1 MIPCRRL
8 PVAVCGPQQF
18 EAASVCQP
26 AKRRLE
32 AAGTG
37 SRPEIAGVLGS
48 SFLSLRLIAW
58 LACAWLSPAS
68 AQVVNR
74 PPVPEWVSDPRA
86 QTNQHVYFYR
96 TFTAP
101 TPLLK
106 SVLLGACE
114 GRMEVVLNDKRV
126 GTISGTTNATG
137 FDVTGHLRAGT
148 NVLVLLAVNP
158 TGLAKVAVLLELNAD
173 LARQQWIISDTN
185 WQTWLLGTKDLPPPV
200 RSLGRVDA
208 DPKANPFTPD
218 KALDAYNSW
227 KLARAGTAAT
237 DPATF
242 TLPPGFKAELVRSA
256 LPEEGSWIALAFD
269 PQGRLTLAR
278 EKKGLLRLSLDS
290 AGVSKVEVI
299 NDTLLECR
307 GLLYAHGAL
316 YANANNSKTL
326 VRLRD
331 TQGTG
336 QFDETTELLKTEG
349 GVGHGRNHLK
359 LGPDGWLWIAHGN
372 NVHLPKNLSTN
383 SPLRN
388 FAHDRLIPCPW
399 DAGMFDGDVLLPA
412 GHILR
417 MKPDGSEV
425 QLWAGGLRNPL
436 DIAFNEHGDL
446 FTFDADMEWDV
457 GCPWYMP
464 NRVLH
469 IVPGADY
476 GWRRGTG
483 RWPAWY
489 PDTLPSVV
497 DIGLASPTAV
507 TFGHG
512 AKFPAKYQKAFY
524 ICDWAYGRILA
535 VHMTPQG
542 ASYTGTSELFVG
554 GRPLNVTDVCIGPD
568 GAMWFTTG
576 GRGTQSGLYRVT
588 AVGDG
593 HAAGAANALPH
604 PNPLPLG
611 EGTATKA
618 RPATERVGS
627 NPARPASPPL
637 PAGEGRGEGE
647 RPTQN
652 QSVVRSSRIGTVS
665 VWDSSGGRAI
675 AGANYTGLGSLR
687 AEETLS
693 IDWNHLALS
702 DGDKRHIRANFP
714 VWPTFAGTN
723 SHTMHQVK
731 LLLELAGSS
740 NWTADA
746 LAATNQPWHSFGS
759 LVLAREGKPE
769 SKGRILK
776 TLFSDRMNTA
786 READAILTLRAIA
799 LTFIRL
805 GPPDEA
811 QRQATLKW
819 LEPLYPN
826 PSPRVNQMLV
836 ELLVYLRSPQVI
848 AKTVPLLR
856 AATASEDLLH
866 YPFYLRYARD
876 GWTPDARRAVFDAL
890 DRAERLPGGRTYFTS
905 IANVRKELLA
915 SLTPEERVASGNSAT
930 PSAATRKAGE
940 TPALPP
946 PRFVKDWKLADLEP
960 RLAEVSK
967 GRSYEGART
976 ALLTAQCVHCHR
988 VSNDPAFP
996 NSVIGPELLAVG
1008 ARFSRRDLL
1017 LHIIEPSAVI
1027 DEKFRQTRLLLKD
1040 GDDVSGMVE
1049 READNKLFVRPSPL
1063 EEKLIE
1069 VAVTN
1074 VRERRL
1080 SEVSPMPSGLLN
1092 SLRLEQILDLL
1103 AYLEAAGD
1111 PKHRNFQP

>member
-1 MIPCRRL
+1 MNAALRFRCVDAARHGGFTGGVK
-8 PVAVCGPQQF
+8 PVLQALL
-18 EAASVCQP
+18 A
-26 AKRRLE
+26 
-32 AAGTG
+32 
-37 SRPEIAGVLGS
+37 IALGC
-48 SFLSLRLIAW
+48 FF
-58 LACAWLSPAS
+58 SPTTS

-74 PPVPEWVSDPRA
+74 PPVPEWISTAESRA
-86 QTNQHVYFYR
+86 GQPLHFR
-96 TFTAP
+96 KHFRGSPA
-101 TPLLK
+101 LLK
-106 SVLLGACE
+106 SVVLGACE
-114 GRMEVVLNDKRV
+114 GRMELFLNGQRV
-126 GTISGTTNATG
+126 GEITGATNATG
-137 FDVTGHLRAGT
+137 FDVTTSLLADN
-148 NVLVLLAVNP
+148 NVLAVRAVNS
-158 TGLAKVAVLLELNAD
+158 TGPVKLAVLLELNGD
-173 LARQQWIISDTN
+173 LAK
-185 WQTWLLGTKDLPPPV
+185 QTWIPSSTDWLVQTREEPDWTQVKFPTAGWQPA

-208 DPKANPFTPD
+208 DAKANPFAPD
-218 KALDAYNSW
+218 KMVDAYNSW

-242 TLPPGFKAELVRSA
+242 TLLPGFKAELVRSA

-278 EKKGLLRLSLDS
+278 EKKGLLRLMLDS

-331 TQGTG
+331 TKGTG

-399 DAGMFDGDVLLPA
+399 DAGMFDGDVNLPA

-457 GCPWYMP
+457 GCPWYVP

-507 TFGHG
+507 TFGRG

-535 VHMTPQG
+535 VHLTPQG

-576 GRGTQSGLYRVT
+576 GRGTQSGLYRVSYVKHSETKPVVATQELNTET
-588 AVGDG
+588 ARWLRRRYEERQ
-593 HAAGAANALPH
+593 GAYYFPHWHTDKTKLTSDSPEPLERPDVYLRQAVRQLLERTGPERWKNDAIKEIRPDVSLQAWLALVRISKAE
-604 PNPLPLG
+604 PLL
-611 EGTATKA
+611 KA
-618 RPATERVGS
+618 RLIERLV
-627 NPARPASPPL
+627 
-637 PAGEGRGEGE
+637 
-647 RPTQN
+647 
-652 QSVVRSSRIGTVS
+652 
-665 VWDSSGGRAI
+665 
-675 AGANYTGLGSLR
+675 SLR
-687 AEETLS
+687 LSDMDDAPPAFNPHQWPKLPEERQ
-693 IDWNHLALS
+693 ILAL
-702 DGDKRHIRANFP
+702 RA
-714 VWPTFAGTN
+714 V
-723 SHTMHQVK
+723 
-731 LLLELAGSS
+731 
-740 NWTADA
+740 
-746 LAATNQPWHSFGS
+746 
-759 LVLAREGKPE
+759 
-769 SKGRILK
+769 
-776 TLFSDRMNTA
+776 
-786 READAILTLRAIA
+786 A

-805 GPPDEA
+805 GSPDET
-811 QRQATLKW
+811 QRQATLNW

-826 PSPRVNQMLV
+826 ASPRVNQMLV

-856 AATASEDLLH
+856 AATASEDLLL

-876 GWTPDARRAVFDAL
+876 GWTPDARRAVFAAL

-915 SLTPEERVASGNSAT
+915 SLTPEERTALGTAT
-930 PSAATRKAGE
+930 AGSVSTRKAGE

-960 RLAEVSK
+960 RLSEVGK
-967 GRSYEGART
+967 GRSHEGART

-988 VSNDPAFP
+988 VSHDPAFP

-1069 VAVTN
+1069 VAATN

-1080 SEVSPMPSGLLN
+1080 SEVSPMPGGLLN
-1092 SLRLEQILDLL
+1092 GLRLEQILDLL

>member
-1 MIPCRRL
+1 MK
-8 PVAVCGPQQF
+8 PV
-18 EAASVCQP
+18 
-26 AKRRLE
+26 
-32 AAGTG
+32 
-37 SRPEIAGVLGS
+37 
-48 SFLSLRLIAW
+48 LRLLLVAW
-58 LACAWLSPAS
+58 LNCSFVPS
-68 AQVVNR
+68 VTAQVVNR
-74 PPVPEWVSDPRA
+74 PPVPEWISTSGAR
-86 QTNQHVYFYR
+86 TNQPVFFR
-96 TFTAP
+96 RDFLVP
-101 TPLLK
+101 PQLLK
-106 SVLLGACE
+106 SVLLVAAE
-114 GRMEVVLNDKRV
+114 GNGEIYLNGQRIGEVFGSAKATGLDLSGRLKPGVTNHLAFYVLNA
-126 GTISGTTNATG
+126 TNTAA
-137 FDVTGHLRAGT
+137 L
-148 NVLVLLAVNP
+148 
-158 TGLAKVAVLLELNAD
+158 AVLLELNAD
-173 LARQQWIISDTN
+173 LARQSWLTSDATWSASTLTDPQWLT
-185 WQTWLLGTKDLPPPV
+185 LGSPPKWPSAV
-200 RSLGRVDA
+200 SRGRA
-208 DPKANPFTPD
+208 DSRANNPFDPG
-218 KALDAYNSW
+218 KAFDAYNSW
-227 KLARAGTAAT
+227 KLASGAGQAT

-290 AGVSKVEVI
+290 VGVSKVEVI

-331 TQGTG
+331 TLGTG
-336 QFDETTELLKTEG
+336 QFDETSDLLKTEG

-383 SPLRN
+383 SPLKN

-436 DIAFNEHGDL
+436 DVAFNEHGDL

-476 GWRRGTG
+476 GWRHGTG

-554 GRPLNVTDVCIGPD
+554 GRPLNVTAVCIGPD

-576 GRGTQSGLYRVT
+576 GRGTQSGLYRVSY
-588 AVGDG
+588 VGG
-593 HAAGAANALPH
+593 ESSL
-604 PNPLPLG
+604 NPTP
-611 EGTATKA
+611 T
-618 RPATERVGS
+618 PAEPQRVS
-627 NPARPASPPL
+627 AKEAEL
-637 PAGEGRGEGE
+637 
-647 RPTQN
+647 
-652 QSVVRSSRIGTVS
+652 IGTRELRRNLERLHP
-665 VWDSSGGRAI
+665 SSHSQDPALTHAI
-675 AGANYTGLGSLR
+675 NY
-687 AEETLS
+687 
-693 IDWNHLALS
+693 
-702 DGDKRHIRANFP
+702 
-714 VWPTFAGTN
+714 AGTN
-723 SHTMHQVK
+723 LTHPSPWIRQAAQNAFERLDLFIPLSRFAFELKPSSDPWPFEMFAQVRDILSGWK
-731 LLLELAGSS
+731 IESISGNDL
-740 NWTADA
+740 
-746 LAATNQPWHSFGS
+746 TNT
-759 LVLAREGKPE
+759 R
-769 SKGRILK
+769 RY
-776 TLFSDRMNTA
+776 
-786 READAILTLRAIA
+786 LTLCAIA
-799 LTFIRL
+799 HDFAKLEESQQISLLRTLVLTFIRL
-805 GPPDEA
+805 GPPDET
-811 QRQATLKW
+811 QRQASLNW

-826 PSPRVNQMLV
+826 ASPRVNQMLV

-856 AATASEDLLH
+856 AATASEDLLL

-915 SLTPEERVASGNSAT
+915 ALTPEERTALGRSAGVPPAAGSKANL
-930 PSAATRKAGE
+930 PSV
-940 TPALPP
+940 PP
-946 PRFVKDWKLADLEP
+946 PRFVKDWKLTDLEP
-960 RLAEVSK
+960 RLAEVGK

-1049 READNKLFVRPSPL
+1049 READGKLFVRPSPL

>member
-1 MIPCRRL
+1 MKPVLRL
-8 PVAVCGPQQF
+8 LFSA
-18 EAASVCQP
+18 
-26 AKRRLE
+26 L
-32 AAGTG
+32 
-37 SRPEIAGVLGS
+37 LGS
-48 SFLSLRLIAW
+48 AFVP
-58 LACAWLSPAS
+58 CVP

-74 PPVPEWVSDPRA
+74 PPVPEWISRAGA
-86 QTNQHVYFYR
+86 QTNQPVHFR
-96 TFTAP
+96 REFTAP
-101 TPLLK
+101 SPLLK

-114 GRMEVVLNDKRV
+114 GQMEVILNGQRV
-126 GTISGTTNATG
+126 GEIVGTTTATG
-137 FDVTGHLRAGT
+137 FDVTGQLRPGA
-148 NVLVLLAVNP
+148 NVITLRAVNP
-158 TGLAKVAVLLELNAD
+158 TGPAKVAVLLELNAD

-185 WQTWLLGTKDLPPPV
+185 WLASLAALASPAPAPLPA
-200 RSLGRVDA
+200 RSLGRVDT

-242 TLPPGFKAELVRSA
+242 TLLPGFKAELVRSA

-290 AGVSKVEVI
+290 VGVSKVEVI

-331 TQGTG
+331 TKGTG

-436 DIAFNEHGDL
+436 DVAFNEHGDL

-476 GWRRGTG
+476 GWRHGTG

-576 GRGTQSGLYRVT
+576 GRGTQSGLYRVSFPGPIT
-588 AVGDG
+588 PDYSRRSGRRGWDSREDMQFESAVKDLYGIGLKPSTNDLTRVPELVFQAQATQG
-593 HAAGAANALPH
+593 SHLRHAASFALRSFAPS
-604 PNPLPLG
+604 LWQD
-611 EGTATKA
+611 
-618 RPATERVGS
+618 RVLSETNRWSLLNGMLS
-627 NPARPASPPL
+627 LAQVASPGLKGRLLKRLLTL
-637 PAGEGRGEGE
+637 PFDIRSEEMPRLMSLADME
-647 RPTQN
+647 R
-652 QSVVRSSRIGTVS
+652 RE
-665 VWDSSGGRAI
+665 AH
-675 AGANYTGLGSLR
+675 
-687 AEETLS
+687 LS
-693 IDWNHLALS
+693 EAQQILAL
-702 DGDKRHIRANFP
+702 R
-714 VWPTFAGTN
+714 
-723 SHTMHQVK
+723 
-731 LLLELAGSS
+731 
-740 NWTADA
+740 
-746 LAATNQPWHSFGS
+746 
-759 LVLAREGKPE
+759 
-769 SKGRILK
+769 
-776 TLFSDRMNTA
+776 
-786 READAILTLRAIA
+786 ILTLIF
-799 LTFIRL
+799 TRL
-805 GPPDEA
+805 GSPSEVE
-811 QRQATLKW
+811 RQACLQW
-819 LEPLYPN
+819 LEPSYPN
-826 PSPRVNQMLV
+826 DKPRVNQLMV
-836 ELLVYLRSPQVI
+836 EALIYLRSPLVVVKSLAWLRGPTKIEQPLTPLGQAPQINIVFEQVGS
-848 AKTVPLLR
+848 
-856 AATASEDLLH
+856 TASEDLLL

-915 SLTPEERVASGNSAT
+915 SLTPEERTALGRSAGSL
-930 PSAATRKAGE
+930 PAAATKADL
-940 TPALPP
+940 PAVPP

-960 RLAEVSK
+960 RLAEVGK

-988 VSNDPAFP
+988 VSHDPAFP

-1049 READNKLFVRPSPL
+1049 READGKLFVRPSPL

>member
-1 MIPCRRL
+1 MHSPGLRPGYWLAGRACEKPSCDLRAACVDAARPGGSTDGVKPVLRL
-8 PVAVCGPQQF
+8 LL
-18 EAASVCQP
+18 AAMFGWAFSP
-26 AKRRLE
+26 
-32 AAGTG
+32 AGT
-37 SRPEIAGVLGS
+37 
-48 SFLSLRLIAW
+48 
-58 LACAWLSPAS
+58 

-74 PPVPEWVSDPRA
+74 PPVPDWISRA
-86 QTNQHVYFYR
+86 DASAGQPVFFR
-96 TFTAP
+96 REFTAP

-106 SVLLGACE
+106 SVLLAACE
-114 GRMEVVLNDKRV
+114 GRMEVFVNGQRI
-126 GTISGTTNATG
+126 GEISGATNATG
-137 FDVTGHLRAGT
+137 FDVTGQLRPGT
-148 NVLVLLAVNP
+148 NVLTLRAVSLAGP
-158 TGLAKVAVLLELNAD
+158 AKVAVLLELNAD

-185 WQTWLLGTKDLPPPV
+185 WSAGVSETALALA

-208 DPKANPFTPD
+208 DPKANPFTPE

-227 KLARAGTAAT
+227 KLARAGTPAT

-278 EKKGLLRLSLDS
+278 ERKGLLRLSLDS

-331 TQGTG
+331 TQGAG
-336 QFDETTELLKTEG
+336 QFDEATELLKTEG

-417 MKPDGSEV
+417 LKPDGSEV

-457 GCPWYMP
+457 GCPWYVP

-576 GRGTQSGLYRVT
+576 GRGTQSGLYRVSYVQEL
-588 AVGDG
+588 VGE
-593 HAAGAANALPH
+593 
-604 PNPLPLG
+604 NPLG
-611 EGTATKA
+611 RNEYFAQAKA
-618 RPATERVGS
+618 AEKRAERRSIDFFNPNGRPPHNRMPSIV
-627 NPARPASPPL
+627 P
-637 PAGEGRGEGE
+637 
-647 RPTQN
+647 
-652 QSVVRSSRIGTVS
+652 
-665 VWDSSGGRAI
+665 
-675 AGANYTGLGSLR
+675 YSLR
-687 AEETLS
+687 APDKFIVHAARSALERGTKGEVSDIWEAASEIGGSLS
-693 IDWNHLALS
+693 AGMALTRV
-702 DGDKRHIRANFP
+702 GE
-714 VWPTFAGTN
+714 TN
-723 SHTMHQVK
+723 SYRQVFSR
-731 LLLELAGSS
+731 LLTVPFAELSEAPQ
-740 NWTADA
+740 
-746 LAATNQPWHSFGS
+746 LAS
-759 LVLAREGKPE
+759 
-769 SKGRILK
+769 
-776 TLFSDRMNTA
+776 
-786 READAILTLRAIA
+786 LRALA
-799 LTFIRL
+799 LTFIRF
-805 GPPDEA
+805 GAPDEA
-811 QRQATLKW
+811 QRQASLNW

-826 PSPRVNQMLV
+826 ASPHVNQMLV

-856 AATASEDLLH
+856 AATASEDLLL

-876 GWTPDARRAVFDAL
+876 GWTPAARRAVFDAL

-905 IANVRKELLA
+905 LANVRKELLA
-915 SLTPEERVASGNSAT
+915 ALTPDERTTLARSAGSL
-930 PSAATRKAGE
+930 PAAATKADL
-940 TPALPP
+940 PAVPP
-946 PRFVKDWKLADLEP
+946 PRFVKDWKLTDLEP
-960 RLAEVSK
+960 RLAEVGK

-1092 SLRLEQILDLL
+1092 SLSLGQILDLL
-1103 AYLEAAGD
+1103 AYLEAAGN

>member
-1 MIPCRRL
+1 M
-8 PVAVCGPQQF
+8 
-18 EAASVCQP
+18 
-26 AKRRLE
+26 
-32 AAGTG
+32 
-37 SRPEIAGVLGS
+37 
-48 SFLSLRLIAW
+48 
-58 LACAWLSPAS
+58 LAFVFGWLSALT
-68 AQVVNR
+68 ATGQVVNR
-74 PPVPEWVSDPRA
+74 PPVPEWISAEGARS
-86 QTNQHVYFYR
+86 NQPVHFR
-96 TFTAP
+96 REFTAP

-114 GRMEVVLNDKRV
+114 GRMEVSLNGQRV
-126 GTISGTTNATG
+126 GEIAGTTNATG
-137 FDVTGHLRAGT
+137 FDVTSHVRVGT
-148 NVLVLLAVNP
+148 NVLSLRAVNP
-158 TGLAKVAVLLELNAD
+158 AGLAKVAVLLELNAD
-173 LARQQWIISDTN
+173 LARQLWFISDTN
-185 WQTWLLGTKDLPPPV
+185 WLATLADAASAPA
-200 RSLGRVDA
+200 RSLGRTDA

-237 DPATF
+237 DPSTF

-256 LPEEGSWIALAFD
+256 LPEEGSWVAMAFD

-278 EKKGLLRLSLDS
+278 EKKGLLRLTFESRTGVPPVSPSNSPAPPQGAAGKLESQAGSLTYL
-290 AGVSKVEVI
+290 GWPTRVEVI

-331 TQGTG
+331 TKGTG

-417 MKPDGSEV
+417 MKPDGTEV

-436 DIAFNEHGDL
+436 DVAFNEHGDL

-576 GRGTQSGLYRVT
+576 GRGTQSGLYRVSYSGLLHPETSPTSTEAVRAKALAHTRTTRRDYETWGTERSTPPPLITGRDAHLRYAGRLAYERQPVERWGKWALTNDATPVRLELGLALARFGDT
-588 AVGDG
+588 AS
-593 HAAGAANALPH
+593 
-604 PNPLPLG
+604 
-611 EGTATKA
+611 KA
-618 RPATERVGS
+618 R
-627 NPARPASPPL
+627 
-637 PAGEGRGEGE
+637 
-647 RPTQN
+647 
-652 QSVVRSSRIGTVS
+652 
-665 VWDSSGGRAI
+665 
-675 AGANYTGLGSLR
+675 
-687 AEETLS
+687 
-693 IDWNHLALS
+693 
-702 DGDKRHIRANFP
+702 
-714 VWPTFAGTN
+714 
-723 SHTMHQVK
+723 
-731 LLLELAGSS
+731 LLE
-740 NWTADA
+740 N
-746 LAATNQPWHSFGS
+746 
-759 LVLAREGKPE
+759 
-769 SKGRILK
+769 
-776 TLFSDRMNTA
+776 LF
-786 READAILTLRAIA
+786 TLRAGDAEEQIRALRVLA

-805 GPPDEA
+805 GAPDEV
-811 QRQATLKW
+811 QRQTTLNW

-826 PSPRVNQMLV
+826 ASPRVNQMLV

-848 AKTVPLLR
+848 AKTLPLLR
-856 AATASEDLLH
+856 AATASEDLLL

-876 GWTPDARRAVFDAL
+876 GWTPDARRTVFDAL

-905 IANVRKELLA
+905 IANVRKEFLA
-915 SLTPEERVASGNSAT
+915 SLTPEERVALARSAGV
-930 PSAATRKAGE
+930 PPAAGSKANL
-940 TPALPP
+940 PAVPP

-960 RLAEVSK
+960 RLAEVGK

-1063 EEKLIE
+1063 EEKLLE

-1092 SLRLEQILDLL
+1092 GLRLEQILDLL
-1103 AYLEAAGD
+1103 AYLEAVGD

>member
-1 MIPCRRL
+1 VKPFL
-8 PVAVCGPQQF
+8 QALLAVASGCFFVRT
-18 EAASVCQP
+18 AA
-26 AKRRLE
+26 
-32 AAGTG
+32 
-37 SRPEIAGVLGS
+37 
-48 SFLSLRLIAW
+48 
-58 LACAWLSPAS
+58 

-74 PPVPEWVSDPRA
+74 PPAPEWLSAADSRA
-86 QTNQHVYFYR
+86 GQPLYFR
-96 TFTAP
+96 KHFRGSP
-101 TPLLK
+101 VLLK
-106 SVLLGACE
+106 SVVLGACE
-114 GRMEVVLNDKRV
+114 GRMELFLNGQRI
-126 GTISGTTNATG
+126 GEITGATNATG
-137 FDVTGHLRAGT
+137 FDVTTRLLADN
-148 NVLVLLAVNP
+148 NVLAVRAVNP
-158 TGLAKVAVLLELNAD
+158 AGPVKIAVLLELNGD
-173 LARQQWIISDTN
+173 LAK
-185 WQTWLLGTKDLPPPV
+185 QTWVPSGTDWLAQTREEPDWTQLKFPTAGWPPA

-227 KLARAGTAAT
+227 KLARAGSPAT

-242 TLPPGFKAELVRSA
+242 SLPPGFKAELVRSA
-256 LPEEGSWIALAFD
+256 LPEEGSWVAMAFD

-331 TQGTG
+331 TKGTG

-417 MKPDGSEV
+417 LKPDGSEV

-469 IVPGADY
+469 VVPGADY

-576 GRGTQSGLYRVT
+576 GRGTQSGLYRVFYREQVT
-588 AVGDG
+588 QP
-593 HAAGAANALPH
+593 PH
-604 PNPLPLG
+604 PTIEEMEKMLVAQEARTIRRMLVA
-611 EGTATKA
+611 GTAAELIRTGTISKSKFPPYQEPFLQQAA
-618 RPATERVGS
+618 RHAFERV
-627 NPARPASPPL
+627 PEDYLKQAF
-637 PAGEGRGEGE
+637 
-647 RPTQN
+647 TD
-652 QSVVRSSRIGTVS
+652 
-665 VWDSSGGRAI
+665 DS
-675 AGANYTGLGSLR
+675 
-687 AEETLS
+687 
-693 IDWNHLALS
+693 
-702 DGDKRHIRANFP
+702 
-714 VWPTFAGTN
+714 
-723 SHTMHQVK
+723 
-731 LLLELAGSS
+731 
-740 NWTADA
+740 
-746 LAATNQPWHSFGS
+746 
-759 LVLAREGKPE
+759 VLARNENVSSKLNLALTRLHCDGSIRKEEICSYLHSIPLRTANEE
-769 SKGRILK
+769 SQLG
-776 TLFSDRMNTA
+776 A
-786 READAILTLRAIA
+786 LRVLA

-811 QRQATLKW
+811 HRQAALNW
-819 LEPLYPN
+819 LEPFYPN

-836 ELLVYLRSPQVI
+836 ELLVYLRSPQVV

-856 AATASEDLLH
+856 AATASEDLLL

-915 SLTPEERVASGNSAT
+915 SLTPEERTALGRSAGGQLDSVAKSDL
-930 PSAATRKAGE
+930 
-940 TPALPP
+940 PAVPP

-960 RLAEVSK
+960 RLAEVGK
-967 GRSYEGART
+967 GRSHEGART

-1017 LHIIEPSAVI
+1017 LHIIEPSSVI
-1027 DEKFRQTRLLLKD
+1027 DEKFRQPRLLLTD
-1040 GDDVSGMVE
+1040 GDVVSGAIE
-1049 READNKLFVRPSPL
+1049 REEGGKLFVRPSPL
-1063 EEKLIE
+1063 EEKLVE
-1069 VAVTN
+1069 VPLTSI
-1074 VRERRL
+1074 RERRV

-1092 SLRLEQILDLL
+1092 GLRLEQILDLL

>member
-1 MIPCRRL
+1 MRVDAATTRRFTADVM
-8 PVAVCGPQQF
+8 PV
-18 EAASVCQP
+18 
-26 AKRRLE
+26 
-32 AAGTG
+32 
-37 SRPEIAGVLGS
+37 
-48 SFLSLRLIAW
+48 LRLL
-58 LACAWLSPAS
+58 LATSLSVAFVS
-68 AQVVNR
+68 SALAQVVNR
-74 PPVPEWVSDPRA
+74 PPVPDWISRA
-86 QTNQHVYFYR
+86 DASPGQVVFFRREFN
-96 TFTAP
+96 AP

-114 GRMEVVLNDKRV
+114 GRMEVLLNDKRI
-126 GTISGTTNATG
+126 GEISGATNATG
-137 FDVTGHLRAGT
+137 FDVTGQLRSGT
-148 NVLVLLAVNP
+148 NVLSLRAVNP
-158 TGLAKVAVLLELNAD
+158 AGPLKVAVLLELNAD
-173 LARQQWIISDTN
+173 LARQQWIISDAN
-185 WQTWLLGTKDLPPPV
+185 WQTGLSSPTDRPLPA
-200 RSLGRVDA
+200 RSLGRVEA
-208 DPKANPFTPD
+208 DPKTNPFAPD
-218 KALDAYNSW
+218 KMVDAYNSW
-227 KLARAGTAAT
+227 KLARAGTPAT

-331 TQGTG
+331 TKGAG

-359 LGPDGWLWIAHGN
+359 LGPDGWLWVAHGN

-417 MKPDGSEV
+417 LKPDGSEV

-436 DIAFNEHGDL
+436 DVAFNEHGDL

-554 GRPLNVTDVCIGPD
+554 GRPLNVTDACIGPD

-576 GRGTQSGLYRVT
+576 GRGTQSGLYRVIYQ
-588 AVGDG
+588 
-593 HAAGAANALPH
+593 
-604 PNPLPLG
+604 
-611 EGTATKA
+611 GTENA
-618 RPATERVGS
+618 RPIPLAEIGSRTASVGSWNRGQQRTLESNIASNGGREVVTPGGSSRAIVGGPKPRGGSPIRLAPTVAGRTAIDDLLRVGS
-627 NPARPASPPL
+627 RDAFERHEARTALEAVPTGTWFEAALNPGPMVQTYYERGGQHHVLDATTPKLNSWLTLAR
-637 PAGEGRGEGE
+637 
-647 RPTQN
+647 
-652 QSVVRSSRIGTVS
+652 V
-665 VWDSSGGRAI
+665 
-675 AGANYTGLGSLR
+675 GL
-687 AEETLS
+687 A
-693 IDWNHLALS
+693 
-702 DGDKRHIRANFP
+702 
-714 VWPTFAGTN
+714 
-723 SHTMHQVK
+723 
-731 LLLELAGSS
+731 
-740 NWTADA
+740 ADA
-746 LAATNQPWHSFGS
+746 RRVMDRTTGFKLNVLTEEQQTMVLRIPA
-759 LVLAREGKPE
+759 LVF
-769 SKGRILK
+769 
-776 TLFSDRMNTA
+776 T
-786 READAILTLRAIA
+786 
-799 LTFIRL
+799 RL
-805 GPPDEA
+805 GAPDEA
-811 QRQATLKW
+811 QRQATLNW
-819 LEPLYPN
+819 LEPQYPSA
-826 PSPRVNQMLV
+826 SPRVNQMLV

-856 AATASEDLLH
+856 AATASEDLLL

-915 SLTPEERVASGNSAT
+915 SLTPEERVALARSAGV
-930 PSAATRKAGE
+930 PPAAGSKGDL
-940 TPALPP
+940 PAPPP
-946 PRFVKDWKLADLEP
+946 PRFVKDWKLTDLEP
-960 RLAEVSK
+960 RLAEVGK

-1027 DEKFRQTRLLLKD
+1027 DEKFRQTRLLLND

-1092 SLRLEQILDLL
+1092 GLRLDQILDLL

-1111 PKHRNFQP
+1111 SKHRNFQP

>member
-1 MIPCRRL
+1 MPAGGSTGGVK
-8 PVAVCGPQQF
+8 PV
-18 EAASVCQP
+18 
-26 AKRRLE
+26 
-32 AAGTG
+32 
-37 SRPEIAGVLGS
+37 
-48 SFLSLRLIAW
+48 LRLLLAVSF
-58 LACAWLSPAS
+58 ACALAPLAP

-74 PPVPEWVSDPRA
+74 PPSPDWISRA
-86 QTNQHVYFYR
+86 DVAAGHTVVFRREFN
-96 TFTAP
+96 AP
-101 TPLLK
+101 SPLLK

-114 GRMEVVLNDKRV
+114 GRMEVFLNGTRV
-126 GTISGTTNATG
+126 GEISGATNAAG
-137 FDVTGHLRAGT
+137 FDVTAQLRAGA
-148 NVLVLLAVNP
+148 NVLSLQAVNP
-158 TGLAKVAVLLELNAD
+158 AGPPKVAVLLELNAD
-173 LARQQWIISDTN
+173 LARQSWIISDTN
-185 WQTWLLGTKDLPPPV
+185 WSAGVSETALSRA
-200 RSLGRVDA
+200 RSFGRVDA

-227 KLARAGTAAT
+227 KLARAGTTAT

-278 EKKGLLRLSLDS
+278 EKKGLLRLTFDSRTGVPPVSPSKSPAPPQGASGKMESQAGSLTYLGWP
-290 AGVSKVEVI
+290 AKVEVI
-299 NDTLLECR
+299 NDNLLECR

-331 TQGTG
+331 TKGTG
-336 QFDETTELLKTEG
+336 QFDELTELLKTDG

-425 QLWAGGLRNPL
+425 QLCAGGMRNPL

-469 IVPGADY
+469 VVPGADF

-512 AKFPAKYQKAFY
+512 AKFPAKYQKAFF

-535 VHMTPQG
+535 VHLTPQG
-542 ASYTGTSELFVG
+542 ASYTGTSELFIG

-576 GRGTQSGLYRVT
+576 GRGTQSGLYRVSYQGAENALPISLAELGKRVNSVETGFREQRRTVETYLSTEEGRKEVAHGFGARAKRGDPRPGGGSPPGLGEAVTVGEGLSYWSSLGSRDAFMRNAARAVLETVPVGFWLEDVLKGTGMVRTYYDQTGELRSDT
-588 AVGDG
+588 ATPALTSWLALARVG
-593 HAAGAANALPH
+593 HAADARRVIDRVAGL
-604 PNPLPLG
+604 
-611 EGTATKA
+611 KA
-618 RPATERVGS
+618 S
-627 NPARPASPPL
+627 
-637 PAGEGRGEGE
+637 
-647 RPTQN
+647 
-652 QSVVRSSRIGTVS
+652 
-665 VWDSSGGRAI
+665 
-675 AGANYTGLGSLR
+675 
-687 AEETLS
+687 
-693 IDWNHLALS
+693 
-702 DGDKRHIRANFP
+702 
-714 VWPTFAGTN
+714 
-723 SHTMHQVK
+723 
-731 LLLELAGSS
+731 
-740 NWTADA
+740 
-746 LAATNQPWHSFGS
+746 
-759 LVLAREGKPE
+759 
-769 SKGRILK
+769 
-776 TLFSDRMNTA
+776 
-786 READAILTLRAIA
+786 ILTEEQQTAALRVLA

-811 QRQATLKW
+811 QRLASLKW

-826 PSPRVNQMLV
+826 ASPRVNQMLV
-836 ELLVYLRSPQVI
+836 ELLVYLRSPQVV

-856 AATASEDLLH
+856 AATASEDLLL

-876 GWTPDARRAVFDAL
+876 GWTPNTRRAVFDAL

-915 SLTPEERVASGNSAT
+915 ALTPEERTALTRSAGSL
-930 PSAATRKAGE
+930 PAAAAKADL
-940 TPALPP
+940 PAVPP

-960 RLAEVSK
+960 RLAEVGK
-967 GRSYEGART
+967 GRSHEGART
-976 ALLTAQCVHCHR
+976 ALVAAQCVHCHR

-1008 ARFSRRDLL
+1008 ARFNRRDLL
-1017 LHIIEPSAVI
+1017 MHVIEPSAVI
-1027 DEKFRQTRLLLKD
+1027 DEKFRQPRLLLAD
-1040 GDDVSGMVE
+1040 GDVVSGTIE
-1049 READNKLFVRPSPL
+1049 REEGGKLYVRPNPL
-1063 EEKLIE
+1063 EEKLVEIPL
-1069 VAVTN
+1069 TSI
-1074 VRERRL
+1074 RERRV

-1092 SLRLEQILDLL
+1092 GLRLEQILDLL

>member
-1 MIPCRRL
+1 M
-8 PVAVCGPQQF
+8 
-18 EAASVCQP
+18 
-26 AKRRLE
+26 
-32 AAGTG
+32 
-37 SRPEIAGVLGS
+37 
-48 SFLSLRLIAW
+48 
-58 LACAWLSPAS
+58 
-68 AQVVNR
+68 VNR
-74 PPVPEWVSDPRA
+74 PPVPEWIAEADGRPGQGASFQREFV
-86 QTNQHVYFYR
+86 
-96 TFTAP
+96 AP
-101 TPLLK
+101 PSLLK
-106 SVLLGACE
+106 AVLSGAAE
-114 GRMEVVLNDKRV
+114 GQVEVQLNGVRIGEFSSAAK
-126 GTISGTTNATG
+126 ATG
-137 FDVTGHLRAGT
+137 FDVTGRVKPGQT
-148 NVLVLLAVNP
+148 NLLVVRVVNP
-158 TGLAKVAVLLELNAD
+158 AAAPAIAVLLELNAD
-173 LARQQWIISDTN
+173 VARQSWLISDA
-185 WQTWLLGTKDLPPPV
+185 TWLAGLKPA
-200 RSLGRVDA
+200 RSLGRADA
-208 DPKANPFTPD
+208 RAGANPFSAD
-218 KALDAYNSW
+218 KAIDAYNSW
-227 KLARAGTAAT
+227 KLASGAGQAT

-242 TLPPGFKAELVRSA
+242 TVLPGFKAELVRSA
-256 LPEEGSWIALAFD
+256 LPEEGSWIAMAFD

-331 TQGTG
+331 TKGTG
-336 QFDETTELLKTEG
+336 QFDEITELLKTEG

-372 NVHLPKNLSTN
+372 NVQLPKNLSTN
-383 SPLRN
+383 SPLKN

-399 DAGMFDGDVLLPA
+399 DAGMFDGDVNLPA

-425 QLWAGGLRNPL
+425 QLWVGGLRNPL
-436 DIAFNEHGDL
+436 DVAFNEHGDA

-497 DIGLASPTAV
+497 DIGLASPTGV
-507 TFGHG
+507 IFGHG
-512 AKFPAKYQKAFY
+512 AKFPAKYQKALFL
-524 ICDWAYGRILA
+524 CDWAYGRILA

-554 GRPLNVTDVCIGPD
+554 GRPMNVTDACIGPD

-588 AVGDG
+588 AVKEEKIINPASIV
-593 HAAGAANALPH
+593 AAEDSLQGLVVG
-604 PNPLPLG
+604 G
-611 EGTATKA
+611 EYMAPGQFQDFI
-618 RPATERVGS
+618 ERV
-627 NPARPASPPL
+627 R
-637 PAGEGRGEGE
+637 
-647 RPTQN
+647 
-652 QSVVRSSRIGTVS
+652 
-665 VWDSSGGRAI
+665 
-675 AGANYTGLGSLR
+675 
-687 AEETLS
+687 
-693 IDWNHLALS
+693 
-702 DGDKRHIRANFP
+702 
-714 VWPTFAGTN
+714 
-723 SHTMHQVK
+723 
-731 LLLELAGSS
+731 LLLVRRVIAESTPGGSFTVES
-740 NWTADA
+740 ATSKA
-746 LAATNQPWHSFGS
+746 LQALESPFPWIRQAASSAIQRLPIQAWQREIMSATNQTTFLLGGLALARGS
-759 LVLAREGKPE
+759 LQQTKDKLLSRLFLERVTQETSQVAALRVL
-769 SKGRILK
+769 
-776 TLFSDRMNTA
+776 
-786 READAILTLRAIA
+786 A

-811 QRQATLKW
+811 QRQASLKW

-826 PSPRVNQMLV
+826 ASQRVNQMLV

-856 AATASEDLLH
+856 AATASEDLLL
-866 YPFYLRYARD
+866 YPFYLRYARE
-876 GWTPDARRAVFDAL
+876 GWTLDARRAVFDAL
-890 DRAERLPGGRTYFTS
+890 DRAERLSGGRTYFTS
-905 IANVRKELLA
+905 IANVRKEILA
-915 SLTPEERVASGNSAT
+915 SLTPEERTALGRNAGSL
-930 PSAATRKAGE
+930 PAAVKANL
-940 TPALPP
+940 PAVPP

-960 RLAEVSK
+960 RLAEVGK

-976 ALLTAQCVHCHR
+976 ALITAQCILCHR

-1008 ARFSRRDLL
+1008 ARFNRRDLL
-1017 LHIIEPSAVI
+1017 FHILEPSAVI
-1027 DEKFRQTRLLLKD
+1027 DEKFRQTRLLMKD

-1049 READNKLFVRPSPL
+1049 READGKLFVRPSPL
-1063 EEKLIE
+1063 EDKLVE
-1069 VAVTN
+1069 VPLAN

-1080 SEVSPMPSGLLN
+1080 SEVSPMPTGLLN

-1103 AYLEAAGD
+1103 AYLESGGD
-1111 PKHRNFQP
+1111 PKHRDFQP

>member
-1 MIPCRRL
+1 MKPISRLLRAALLGCIIVPC
-8 PVAVCGPQQF
+8 A
-18 EAASVCQP
+18 
-26 AKRRLE
+26 
-32 AAGTG
+32 T
-37 SRPEIAGVLGS
+37 
-48 SFLSLRLIAW
+48 
-58 LACAWLSPAS
+58 

-74 PPVPEWVSDPRA
+74 PPVPEWISVAGAR
-86 QTNQHVYFYR
+86 TNQPVFFR
-96 TFTAP
+96 RDFLAP
-101 TPLLK
+101 PQLLK
-106 SVLLGACE
+106 SVLLVTAEGNGEIYLNGQRIGEVLGAGKVTGLDLS
-114 GRMEVVLNDKRV
+114 GRLKAGVTNHLGFYVLNA
-126 GTISGTTNATG
+126 TNTAA
-137 FDVTGHLRAGT
+137 L
-148 NVLVLLAVNP
+148 
-158 TGLAKVAVLLELNAD
+158 AVLLELNAD
-173 LARQQWIISDTN
+173 LARQSWLTSDATWNSSTLTDPQWLT
-185 WQTWLLGTKDLPPPV
+185 LGTPPQWPTAV
-200 RSLGRVDA
+200 SRGRTDQR
-208 DPKANPFTPD
+208 PSNPFDPG
-218 KALDAYNSW
+218 KAFDAYNSW
-227 KLARAGTAAT
+227 KLAAGAGLAT

-242 TLPPGFKAELVRSA
+242 TTLPGFKAELVRSA

-278 EKKGLLRLSLDS
+278 EKKGLLRLTFASGAAVPAAAPVGQASPPVAPAVGVPPAAAPTRRDDRLTTAAGTAAPLDWP
-290 AGVSKVEVI
+290 ARVEVI

-331 TQGTG
+331 TKGSG

-399 DAGMFDGDVLLPA
+399 DAGMFDGDVTLPA

-436 DIAFNEHGDL
+436 DVAFNEHGDL

-497 DIGLASPTAV
+497 DIGLASPTGV
-507 TFGHG
+507 IFGHG

-535 VHMTPQG
+535 VHMTAQG

-576 GRGTQSGLYRVT
+576 GRGTQSGLYRVSFQGELSSPK
-588 AVGDG
+588 AEPFPG
-593 HAAGAANALPH
+593 HEKVRAMEFSLVAKSLRSESEVYRSVPNGGPREAFELPGLRKHLSFPDRWVRHSARVAFERMNAASLLGYGLNEPEGH
-604 PNPLPLG
+604 PSLLSLL
-611 EGTATKA
+611 AFLRSA
-618 RPATERVGS
+618 
-627 NPARPASPPL
+627 NPADMEAQKERDGTPL
-637 PAGEGRGEGE
+637 K
-647 RPTQN
+647 
-652 QSVVRSSRIGTVS
+652 
-665 VWDSSGGRAI
+665 
-675 AGANYTGLGSLR
+675 
-687 AEETLS
+687 
-693 IDWNHLALS
+693 
-702 DGDKRHIRANFP
+702 DG
-714 VWPTFAGTN
+714 VAGTKDRIVRLV
-723 SHTMHQVK
+723 S
-731 LLLELAGSS
+731 GSVFAVFS
-740 NWTADA
+740 QEERLTI
-746 LAATNQPWHSFGS
+746 LR
-759 LVLAREGKPE
+759 VL
-769 SKGRILK
+769 
-776 TLFSDRMNTA
+776 
-786 READAILTLRAIA
+786 A

-811 QRQATLKW
+811 QRQASLKW

-826 PSPRVNQMLV
+826 ASPHVNQMLV

-856 AATASEDLLH
+856 AATASEDLLI

-876 GWTPDARRAVFDAL
+876 GWTPDARRTVFDAL

-915 SLTPEERVASGNSAT
+915 ALTPEERVALGSG
-930 PSAATRKAGE
+930 AAVPAAVVNRSSRPVAGG
-940 TPALPP
+940 TPAPLTAAGTAAPLFP

-960 RLAEVSK
+960 RLAEV
-967 GRSYEGART
+967 GRARSYEGART

-988 VSNDPAFP
+988 VSHDPAFP

-1017 LHIIEPSAVI
+1017 FHILEPSAVI

-1049 READNKLFVRPSPL
+1049 READGKLFVRPSPL

-1074 VRERRL
+1074 IRERRL

-1092 SLRLEQILDLL
+1092 SLRLDQILDLL

-1111 PKHRNFQP
+1111 PKHRDFQP

>member
-1 MIPCRRL
+1 MKPVL
-8 PVAVCGPQQF
+8 PWLFSG
-18 EAASVCQP
+18 
-26 AKRRLE
+26 L
-32 AAGTG
+32 
-37 SRPEIAGVLGS
+37 LGS
-48 SFLSLRLIAW
+48 AFVP
-58 LACAWLSPAS
+58 CVP

-74 PPVPEWVSDPRA
+74 PPVPEWISRAGA
-86 QTNQHVYFYR
+86 QTNQPVHFR
-96 TFTAP
+96 REFTAP
-101 TPLLK
+101 SPLLK

-114 GRMEVVLNDKRV
+114 GQMEVILNGQRV
-126 GTISGTTNATG
+126 GEIVGTTTATG
-137 FDVTGHLRAGT
+137 FDVTGQLRPGS
-148 NVLVLLAVNP
+148 NVITLRAVNP
-158 TGLAKVAVLLELNAD
+158 TGPAKVAVLLELNAD

-185 WQTWLLGTKDLPPPV
+185 WLASLAALASPAPAPLPA

-208 DPKANPFTPD
+208 DAKSNPFAPD
-218 KALDAYNSW
+218 KMVDAYNSW
-227 KLARAGTAAT
+227 KLARAGTPAT

-242 TLPPGFKAELVRSA
+242 TTLPGFKAELVRSA

-290 AGVSKVEVI
+290 VGVSKVEVI

-331 TQGTG
+331 TKGTG

-383 SPLRN
+383 SPLKN

-399 DAGMFDGDVLLPA
+399 DAGMFDGDVVLPS

-425 QLWAGGLRNPL
+425 QLWAGGLRNAL
-436 DIAFNEHGDL
+436 DVAFNEHGDL

-542 ASYTGTSELFVG
+542 ASYTGTSELFIG

-576 GRGTQSGLYRVT
+576 GRGTQSGLYRVSYVNHSET
-588 AVGDG
+588 RPV
-593 HAAGAANALPH
+593 
-604 PNPLPLG
+604 
-611 EGTATKA
+611 EATQDLNTDMA
-618 RPATERVGS
+618 RWLRKRYEERQSGYFPDWQTDNS
-627 NPARPASPPL
+627 KSRSDSP
-637 PAGEGRGEGE
+637 
-647 RPTQN
+647 
-652 QSVVRSSRIGTVS
+652 
-665 VWDSSGGRAI
+665 
-675 AGANYTGLGSLR
+675 
-687 AEETLS
+687 ETLE
-693 IDWNHLALS
+693 IPEDHLRQAVRHILERTGPERWRNDALKEVRPGVALQAWLALVRIS
-702 DGDKRHIRANFP
+702 E
-714 VWPTFAGTN
+714 
-723 SHTMHQVK
+723 SE
-731 LLLELAGSS
+731 LLLKTRLIERLVSFRLDG
-740 NWTADA
+740 TGDA
-746 LAATNQPWHSFGS
+746 PSGFNPRQWP
-759 LVLAREGKPE
+759 VLPE
-769 SKGRILK
+769 
-776 TLFSDRMNTA
+776 DRP
-786 READAILTLRAIA
+786 ILTLRVLS

-811 QRQATLKW
+811 QRQAALNW

-826 PSPRVNQMLV
+826 ASPRVNQMLV

-856 AATASEDLLH
+856 AATASEDLLL

-905 IANVRKELLA
+905 LASVRKELLA
-915 SLTPEERVASGNSAT
+915 SLTPEERVVLGRATGASL
-930 PSAATRKAGE
+930 AARKAGE
-940 TPALPP
+940 PPALPP
-946 PRFVKDWKLADLEP
+946 PRFVKDWQLADLEP
-960 RLAEVSK
+960 RLGEVGK

-1017 LHIIEPSAVI
+1017 FHILEPSAVI

-1049 READNKLFVRPSPL
+1049 READGKLFVRPSPL

-1092 SLRLEQILDLL
+1092 SLSLGQILDLL
-1103 AYLEAAGD
+1103 AYLETAGD